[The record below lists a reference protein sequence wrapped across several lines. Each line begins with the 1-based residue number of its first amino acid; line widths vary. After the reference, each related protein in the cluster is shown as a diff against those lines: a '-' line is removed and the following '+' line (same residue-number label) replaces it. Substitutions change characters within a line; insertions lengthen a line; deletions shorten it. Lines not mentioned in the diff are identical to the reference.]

1 MVMVSTESKTNK
13 LLRVLYLL
21 GFIGRIK
28 QKSMLGKLLRE
39 KTEKITYGHH
49 PEQYFMK
56 DILNK
61 ASLMAQTVKICNK
74 TWVQSLAG
82 TIPWR
87 REWIPIPAF
96 LPGEYRGQRAWRA
109 TVHEV

>member
-1 MVMVSTESKTNK
+1 MWIVMVSTESKTNK

-28 QKSMLGKLLRE
+28 QKSMLGKLIRE

-49 PEQYFMK
+49 PEQYFMM

-61 ASLMAQTVKICNK
+61 ASLMAQTVKTCNK
-74 TWVQSLAG
+74 TWFNPWLA
-82 TIPWR
+82 TST
-87 REWIPIPAF
+87 
-96 LPGEYRGQRAWRA
+96 GEGNGYPF
-109 TVHEV
+109 